1 MIEIMSHELRRL
13 YEVTNE
19 MVDALQAALPHIKD
33 QTLRDQIEIAI
44 YKATEH
50 EPQ

>member
-1 MIEIMSHELRRL
+1 MIEIMSNELRRL

-19 MVDALQAALPHIKD
+19 MVDVLQAVLPSIKD
-33 QTLRDQIEIAI
+33 QALRDQIETAI